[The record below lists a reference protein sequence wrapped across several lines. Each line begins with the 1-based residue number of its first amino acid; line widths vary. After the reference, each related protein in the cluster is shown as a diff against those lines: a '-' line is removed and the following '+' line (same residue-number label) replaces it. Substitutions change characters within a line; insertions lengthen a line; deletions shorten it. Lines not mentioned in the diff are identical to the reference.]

1 MCEQILEDEGVLQH
15 VEIGEYHL
23 NFIPFESDLLSLELD
38 TVFRQCYVDGDTSP
52 LNVIARALCR
62 FQDSYGIIPHVKS
75 KGAASKKVVQK
86 MFHMRREENV
96 LSHKGI
102 DYASSDATNHDHQVD
117 SLIM

>member
-1 MCEQILEDEGVLQH
+1 

-23 NFIPFESDLLSLELD
+23 NFIPFESDILSLELD

-62 FQDSYGIIPHVKS
+62 FQDSFGVIPHVKS

-86 MFHMRREENV
+86 MFHIRREEDMLN
-96 LSHKGI
+96 HKGI
-102 DYASSDATNHDHQVD
+102 DHASRDAASQDHQVD
-117 SLIM
+117 SLVM